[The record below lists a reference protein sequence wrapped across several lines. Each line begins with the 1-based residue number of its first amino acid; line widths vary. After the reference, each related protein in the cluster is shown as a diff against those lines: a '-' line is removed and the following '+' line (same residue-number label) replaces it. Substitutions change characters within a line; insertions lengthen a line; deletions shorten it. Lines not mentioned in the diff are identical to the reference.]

1 MSSSPRKLPLDLE
14 EEILVRV
21 PPRSL
26 VGFKSVC
33 KGWNTLFN
41 DKRFVNKQLAFGRPE
56 ILLKTPSRMYSIS
69 VDLNKDDPT
78 TKVSDL
84 CVNFHDR
91 RYILEGTCDGNFFI
105 NDFHKLGSREYVV
118 LNPLLMRHRIV
129 ADAFS
134 CCKGIGYDGSR
145 PQKSYKI
152 IGKMNTY
159 WQGSVTYTYSVFQFA
174 TNTWKVT
181 DHTSFPGKSELISE
195 AYNNARVS
203 LNGNLYWTAYTYP
216 ETGQYFIQMLD
227 FSKEM
232 ERTFCGLPCKGELNV
247 THTRILSIYKGDQ
260 FSVLEQSNET
270 GEIEIWVTKDK
281 IGNGDNGDD
290 VVCIKFLTVSV
301 PDFPML
307 LSNNATSYY
316 VDNNIYGKSFV
327 LCFPSMELKQAW
339 VYIVR
344 GDLCKK
350 IKIDEVPCEFQ
361 SSLYVPSLI
370 TIS

>member
-105 NDFHKLGSREYVV
+105 NDFHKLGSREYVMMV
-118 LNPLLMRHRIV
+118 VDPKRVTRLL
-129 ADAFS
+129 
-134 CCKGIGYDGSR
+134 
-145 PQKSYKI
+145 
-152 IGKMNTY
+152 
-159 WQGSVTYTYSVFQFA
+159 
-174 TNTWKVT
+174 
-181 DHTSFPGKSELISE
+181 
-195 AYNNARVS
+195 
-203 LNGNLYWTAYTYP
+203 GN
-216 ETGQYFIQMLD
+216 
-227 FSKEM
+227 
-232 ERTFCGLPCKGELNV
+232 
-247 THTRILSIYKGDQ
+247 RILSIYKGDQ

-339 VYIVR
+339 
-344 GDLCKK
+344 